1 MPKGLKIVLIIV
13 LILLS
18 LAGSL
23 FIYVYQNI
31 DQLKSYALKEVNLM
45 LKAELKA
52 ENIDVTV
59 MKTFPKVSLAFN
71 NISIA
76 DPIRPN
82 KFVLQAKSLYLGF
95 EIYDVINER
104 YKINLVDLDSGIIHL
119 YTDRKGRNNFDLL
132 KETTTDKKNKKPFVF
147 ELNKLILNQI
157 QLFIDNK
164 LNQFQADVYIQES
177 NFVGKFSDSR
187 FNLDV
192 ELTGHSNSLKSGTL
206 SILKNKDFK
215 INTNIDI
222 DQEKN
227 KYQLVRGEFGIN
239 QLMLNLT
246 GFVQNNKKQTD
257 YNLSF
262 KANKISIQN
271 LLSTLPFT
279 LPEAILAYK
288 SEGNVFFNGSI
299 KGIQN
304 EVQLPNI
311 KVQFG
316 IENGS
321 LTEPESKM
329 KLEDIHLN
337 GSFDNGKSGHLIDA
351 VIDIPSFNASLV
363 GSKLKG
369 NFNLYNLESPVLNL
383 DLDGNANLKT
393 LHTFFKFEDVKLIEG
408 DINFTLTLK
417 GKKQNTTWDW
427 SSPLNKG
434 LFVLKMDKLSL
445 NYLTVSID
453 NASID
458 AELSNNTLQ
467 LKSAKFIVNESD
479 ILLNGQ
485 FQGFMDF
492 LVQANAPLI
501 GNLNLQS
508 QSLDTKDIFIYD
520 SSDPLEEGE
529 KPMQYQLNV
538 KVNANKFVFD
548 LLHAT
553 NFKSDL
559 KLSPGYITFANTSL
573 TSVGGSF
580 IGNGELVIEKNQTV
594 LKSTNTL
601 KGININQLMKEFNG
615 FGQKEFNDKNLF
627 GTLNATNE
635 MRLVWD
641 AKNNLVADK
650 ILVVTEMNIKNGE
663 LINYEPLNALSKF
676 VDVNELK
683 NLKFS
688 ELKNTLTIQNNVL
701 HIPTMDIYNNAL
713 NLNITGTHTFEN
725 ILDYNVKLS
734 LSELLK
740 KKRKP
745 QSNEFE
751 EEDEKTKGINMY
763 LRIKGP
769 IDKLTYEFDRKG
781 AKAQLKQDVKQE
793 KEVIKEILKQE
804 FEIKKDTSLKKIEK
818 KNDNNDEL
826 EFEAN

>member
-1 MPKGLKIVLIIV
+1 
-13 LILLS
+13 
-18 LAGSL
+18 
-23 FIYVYQNI
+23 
-31 DQLKSYALKEVNLM
+31 M

-95 EIYDVINER
+95 DIYDVINER

-192 ELTGHSNSLKSGTL
+192 ELTGHSNSLQSGTL
-206 SILKNKDFK
+206 SMLKNKDFQ

-321 LTEPESKM
+321 LTME
-329 KLEDIHLN
+329 
-337 GSFDNGKSGHLIDA
+337 
-351 VIDIPSFNASLV
+351 
-363 GSKLKG
+363 
-369 NFNLYNLESPVLNL
+369 
-383 DLDGNANLKT
+383 
-393 LHTFFKFEDVKLIEG
+393 
-408 DINFTLTLK
+408 FT
-417 GKKQNTTWDW
+417 
-427 SSPLNKG
+427 
-434 LFVLKMDKLSL
+434 
-445 NYLTVSID
+445 Y
-453 NASID
+453 
-458 AELSNNTLQ
+458 
-467 LKSAKFIVNESD
+467 
-479 ILLNGQ
+479 
-485 FQGFMDF
+485 
-492 LVQANAPLI
+492 
-501 GNLNLQS
+501 
-508 QSLDTKDIFIYD
+508 Y
-520 SSDPLEEGE
+520 
-529 KPMQYQLNV
+529 
-538 KVNANKFVFD
+538 
-548 LLHAT
+548 
-553 NFKSDL
+553 
-559 KLSPGYITFANTSL
+559 
-573 TSVGGSF
+573 
-580 IGNGELVIEKNQTV
+580 
-594 LKSTNTL
+594 
-601 KGININQLMKEFNG
+601 
-615 FGQKEFNDKNLF
+615 
-627 GTLNATNE
+627 
-635 MRLVWD
+635 
-641 AKNNLVADK
+641 
-650 ILVVTEMNIKNGE
+650 
-663 LINYEPLNALSKF
+663 
-676 VDVNELK
+676 
-683 NLKFS
+683 
-688 ELKNTLTIQNNVL
+688 
-701 HIPTMDIYNNAL
+701 
-713 NLNITGTHTFEN
+713 
-725 ILDYNVKLS
+725 
-734 LSELLK
+734 
-740 KKRKP
+740 
-745 QSNEFE
+745 
-751 EEDEKTKGINMY
+751 
-763 LRIKGP
+763 
-769 IDKLTYEFDRKG
+769 
-781 AKAQLKQDVKQE
+781 
-793 KEVIKEILKQE
+793 
-804 FEIKKDTSLKKIEK
+804 
-818 KNDNNDEL
+818 
-826 EFEAN
+826 